1 MDLAA
6 RRLGSKMT
14 PEHSKNHCRNLAI
27 RTSGVKNDPR
37 QVLVASKIC
46 HQWGSGVKMIPH
58 SFRNP
63 CRSLTTW
70 ASGVKYDP
78 RHFWKVCDR
87 VTIWASGVKTDPSKY
102 IWVPFHLRIA
112 GRVPLFPGLSG
123 QGRGGGQP
131 AELSYFK
138 LSSFVPVCEII

>member
-102 IWVPFHLRIA
+102 SSLLTFIILVVA
-112 GRVPLFPGLSG
+112 GESKNSPSARNTCAAGLQAQRV
-123 QGRGGGQP
+123 RT
-131 AELSYFK
+131 
-138 LSSFVPVCEII
+138 